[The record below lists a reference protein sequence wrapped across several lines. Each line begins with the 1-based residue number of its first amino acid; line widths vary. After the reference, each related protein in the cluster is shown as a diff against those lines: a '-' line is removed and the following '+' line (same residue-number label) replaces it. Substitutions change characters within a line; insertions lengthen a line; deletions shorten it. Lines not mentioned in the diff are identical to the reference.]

1 MRFVKHIAIVILAA
15 IIAGFFAL
23 LALYVKPLDPIK
35 RAIQDFSFSDIY
47 YEIKSETDS
56 EDLSTLITIV
66 DLTKLTNRSDI
77 AQTLIDI
84 ESCGPKVIG
93 LDCCF
98 DNVGENFVAN
108 DSLIKVAE
116 TYDNIVYALKFLN
129 YANDSIGHT
138 LAIHSF
144 FSDFVNITEGTVN
157 MPRGQYDSMKRKE
170 SLAEKYNGKLYP
182 SLISQV
188 SDMYMDRQ
196 TKYDAVVDL
205 AINFSPTRFTVL
217 NPDEVKKN
225 PGLIRDR
232 IVLFGSMYED
242 SDWHWTPLG
251 KMPGVK
257 LIAYGIQTVIY
268 NKDVKTIKG
277 MLFILISFIIVLIV
291 QLVQSYFLDRTS
303 KAKNLFVKFI
313 VGSPYV
319 LGIITFFI
327 TALFV
332 WISFIAFMMY
342 NINFNLG
349 WAMSVIAFFGT
360 SRKMYAAIIDYV
372 FALKVKRRNKQQLTN
387 ENQ

>member
-1 MRFVKHIAIVILAA
+1 MRFVKHIAIVFLAA

-23 LALYVKPLDPIK
+23 VALYVRPLDPIK
-35 RAIQDFSFSDIY
+35 RAIKDFSFSDIY

-56 EDLSTLITIV
+56 EDLSSLITIV

-98 DNVGENFVAN
+98 DNVGEDFAAN
-108 DSLIKVAE
+108 DSLIEVAE
-116 TYDNIVYALKFLN
+116 TYDNIVYAMKFLN
-129 YANDSIGHT
+129 YANDSVGHT

-144 FSDFVNITEGTVN
+144 FSDIVEIPEGTVN
-157 MPRGQYDSMKRKE
+157 MPRGRYDSMKRKV
-170 SLAEKYNGKLYP
+170 SLAEKHNGKLYP
-182 SLISQV
+182 SLISLV
-188 SDMYMDRQ
+188 SDIYMGKQ
-196 TKYDAVVDL
+196 TKHDEVVDL

-225 PGLIRDR
+225 PDLIRDR
-232 IVLFGSMYED
+232 IVLFGSMFED
-242 SDWHWTPLG
+242 SDWHWTPVG
-251 KMPGVK
+251 KIPGVE

-277 MLFILISFIIVLIV
+277 ILFVLISFIIVLIV
-291 QLVQSYFLDRTS
+291 QMIQSCFLDWTS
-303 KAKNLFVKFI
+303 RAKSLFVKFV

-319 LGIITFFI
+319 LGIMTFLLSAI
-327 TALFV
+327 FV
-332 WISFIAFMMY
+332 WISFIVFMKY
-342 NINFNLG
+342 NVSFNLG

-360 SRKMYAAIIDYV
+360 SRKMYAAIMDYT
-372 FALKVKRRNKQQLTN
+372 FALKEKRKNKQQSN
-387 ENQ
+387 K